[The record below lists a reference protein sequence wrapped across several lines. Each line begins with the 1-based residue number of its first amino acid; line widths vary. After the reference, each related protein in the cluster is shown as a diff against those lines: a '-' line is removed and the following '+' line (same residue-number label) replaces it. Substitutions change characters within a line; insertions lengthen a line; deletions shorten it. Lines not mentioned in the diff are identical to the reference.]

1 MNISRKT
8 IMKLFVSLFFS
19 FKFYKLVAESKSKCN
34 ANKNSSLA
42 LHSPAMAPEKYLD
55 KPQVQGITVIQFD
68 KY

>member
-8 IMKLFVSLFFS
+8 IMKLFVSHFFS

-42 LHSPAMAPEKYLD
+42 LRSPATAPEKYLD
-55 KPQVQGITVIQFD
+55 NPKVQGITAVQFD